1 MPRGLSFVFLF
12 QSIRA
17 NTVVG
22 RVQVGTREGMAFD
35 GAYIWVANEK
45 GRSVSKIDPIGNTLV
60 GRVGVGSKIGKPL
73 GVAFD
78 GAHIW
83 VTNYSSNDVSK
94 IDLSTSPSTVPKTCT
109 S

>member
-45 GRSVSKIDPIGNTLV
+45 GPFREQNRSHRQHP
-60 GRVGVGSKIGKPL
+60 GRESGGGIENREASGRGI
-73 GVAFD
+73 
-78 GAHIW
+78 
-83 VTNYSSNDVSK
+83 
-94 IDLSTSPSTVPKTCT
+94 
-109 S
+109 